1 MMFKNSLKLFIA
13 NFSVFWKLLLYK
25 IVAVVICALFL
36 IPTFSAWSHCLGT
49 VNFSTILTNFATN
62 TVFLNTSSL
71 LNNLFLLVQAFL
83 DALIV
88 MFNVFPFAFFYSI
101 FVVLILLPFLFG
113 LSSIPTGEGLYSY
126 MASLSKSSF
135 MATFVSKLGVSS
147 VYSIFRTLIT
157 LPFIVIFGAGFYGL
171 LYLTTFNGLIQIFL
185 PIIIILYFVFMI
197 SMLVTT
203 FCGWMPATV
212 VFDISPSKSFK
223 KGIKA
228 VSRRY
233 FRVFSS
239 VFVII
244 FFATM
249 FSMMFTSFSLIA
261 LVPLASVSIIM
272 LEMVMFF
279 ESQGMRYYVDLDSI
293 ISPKKLEQCD
303 KFNKVKN
310 II

>member
-1 MMFKNSLKLFIA
+1 MFKNSLKLFIA

-25 IVAVVICALFL
+25 IIVVCICALLF
-36 IPTFSAWSHCLGT
+36 IPVIPSWEQSLNS
-49 VNFSTILTNFATN
+49 VNFVKLLTSFATN
-62 TVFLNTSSL
+62 NVFLNTTTL
-71 LNNLFLLVQAFL
+71 LNNLFILVDAFVNAMGIL
-83 DALIV
+83 FTI
-88 MFNVFPFAFFYSI
+88 NTFAFFYSI
-101 FVVLILLPFLFG
+101 VIVFLILPFLLG
-113 LSSIPTGEGLYSY
+113 LSSVPTGEGLYSY

-135 MATFVSKLGVSS
+135 TATFLSKLKISCI
-147 VYSIFRTLIT
+147 YSIFRALIT
-157 LPFIVIFGAGFYGL
+157 LPFVAILTVTLYWL
-171 LYLTTFNGLIQIFL
+171 LYLTTLGGLFIIIL
-185 PIIIILYFVFMI
+185 PIIIVIYFVLMV
-197 SMLVTT
+197 SLLVTT

-212 VFDISPSKSFK
+212 VFNISPTQSFK

-244 FFATM
+244 FFATI
-249 FSMMFTSFSLIA
+249 FSLMLTSFSLIA
-261 LVPLASVSIIM
+261 LIPLASVAIIM

-279 ESQGMRYYVDLDSI
+279 ESQGMRYYVDLDTI

-303 KFNKVKN
+303 KFTKVKN